1 MLKVI
6 LKKRSSLQLEKERKL
21 NQEVEKKEREFQSKR
36 RSSLQFNSL
45 SKSKS
50 KSKHLSSSIGNKM
63 IEFNN
68 LDLDSSSSSSNI
80 VGPHSNEQINLDEMD
95 TDEQRDLLLGG
106 DEDETDTDEGSL
118 FNDEERD
125 SIE

>member
-50 KSKHLSSSIGNKM
+50 KHLSSSIGNKM
-63 IEFNN
+63 IEFKN
-68 LDLDSSSSSSNI
+68 LGLDSSSSSSI

-95 TDEQRDLLLGG
+95 TNEQRDLLLGG